1 MLPSVYFR
9 LSRGLKLLVMGVGTI
24 ALLSVYSQVGLL
36 WAMPDCGK
44 PKTKVEW
51 MLCSNEKAALE
62 EERMALAFREAM
74 NRTDKRE
81 ALMQEQR
88 DWNVNVRDAC
98 NDVPCLVKTFRDR
111 TSELETY

>member
-1 MLPSVYFR
+1 MLPSLYFR
-9 LSRGLKLLVMGVGTI
+9 LSRGLKLLVTGMGTI
-24 ALLSVYSQVGLL
+24 ALLWVYSQAGQV

-44 PKTKVEW
+44 PKTKIEW
-51 MLCSNEKAALE
+51 MLCSNDKAALE

-98 NDVPCLVKTFRDR
+98 NDVPCLVKAFRDR
-111 TSELETY
+111 MSELETY

>member
-1 MLPSVYFR
+1 MLPPFHSR
-9 LSRGLKLLVMGVGTI
+9 LSPGLKLLVLRMGTI
-24 ALLSVYSQVGLL
+24 ALLGLISQIGLL
-36 WAMPDCGK
+36 WAVSDCGK

-51 MLCSNEKAALE
+51 MLCSNDKAALE

-88 DWNVNVRDAC
+88 DWSVNVRDLC
-98 NDVPCLVKTFRDR
+98 NDVPCLVKAFRDR
-111 TSELETY
+111 MSELETY